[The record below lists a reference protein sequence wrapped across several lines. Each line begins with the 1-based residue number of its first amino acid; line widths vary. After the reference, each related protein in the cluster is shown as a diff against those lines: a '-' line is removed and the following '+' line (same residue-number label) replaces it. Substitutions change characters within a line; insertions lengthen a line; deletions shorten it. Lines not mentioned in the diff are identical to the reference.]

1 MSMERLV
8 NDAKRLH
15 ALEDFYRVHHDASN
29 DAASSSAG
37 QCS

>member
-15 ALEDFYRVHHDASN
+15 ALEDFYRVHHEAN
-29 DAASSSAG
+29 DAASSSDG